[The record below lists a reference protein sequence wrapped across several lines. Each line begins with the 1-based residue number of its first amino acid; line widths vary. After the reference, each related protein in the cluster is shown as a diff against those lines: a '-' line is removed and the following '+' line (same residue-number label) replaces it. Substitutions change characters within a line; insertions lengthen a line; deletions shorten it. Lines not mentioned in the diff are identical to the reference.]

1 MVGLS
6 DQCDYSGL
14 GVKTYFQD
22 KDQRGMSVEKKKKGV
37 SSFIVSGRLHV
48 TAS

>member
-6 DQCDYSGL
+6 DQFDHSGL

-22 KDQRGMSVEKKKKGV
+22 KDQRGMSVVKKKGV